1 MKFLFSVLTL
11 VSIFFLAS
19 AGNAKAVTFTVT
31 NTSDSGAGSLRQ
43 ALIDSNATAK
53 ADIIVFDPAVFAN
66 QQTIILTT
74 GQLEITNGV
83 TVNGPGANL
92 LKISGNNQSRVFYIN
107 LIPTGGNQEERVSLN
122 NLTVTGGNAP
132 QGGGIFIHSGLIN
145 ISNAVIS
152 GNKATGNDGIEGTAT
167 VNSGG
172 GIYSIESLTIDNTII
187 SGNAAAGYTAAAN
200 GTTPGY
206 SYGASGG
213 GIYCTGIDLI
223 VLNSTVT
230 ENVASVGDHGYL
242 RGVSADG
249 GGLSSSSQVKAINSV
264 ISNNSAIGGDGE
276 SGGHASGGGVSA
288 STTLT
293 LLNSTVTGNSVKG
306 GIAKADG
313 VGVGGNGIG
322 GGVNVLY
329 NITLIN
335 STVTDNRA
343 TAGTGPA
350 KGAGI
355 GGGIA
360 AQSQGYN
367 TQQIVNATITGNQAE
382 NGGGVYCNSAV
393 RIANTIVADNDAVN
407 GKDLLGP
414 FISPGHNIIS
424 RGEGS
429 TGLTNGVN
437 GDQVGTL
444 NTPIDPKLAP
454 LGNNG
459 GGTPTRRLLPGSPA
473 IDAGSNTLAKNSSTG
488 EVIAVDQRGLQRIA
502 PTGGTVDIGAFEL
515 GAATLPAPA
524 APALQRLSDTGIES
538 DNITNSRNP
547 SFDIYNSVQGAVIEL
562 LRNGTVVASTR
573 TTETIAHLTDL
584 NAPLDGVFTYTSR
597 QTFAGS
603 TSTLSSALAVTFDN
617 TAPTVTVNQSADQSD
632 PAATLP
638 IRFSVVFSEPV
649 VGLDR
654 DDITFT
660 GSTADVSSAFASITG
675 SGATYTVEV
684 SGVKSPG
691 QVVLNVRSGAA
702 GDLVYN
708 QSGAPIVIDNTVTF
722 SPSTIQVA
730 ISGKVRRVSGLK
742 LPSPVTIL
750 FTDTQTGQQWTA
762 RTNPFGYYLL
772 TGVNTYQQIGRTF
785 IVTVNRRTTELSRR
799 LLTISSDTN
808 LTLIVSQ

>member
-1 MKFLFSVLTL
+1 MKFLFSALTF
-11 VSIFFLAS
+11 VSIFFWAS

-31 NTSDSGAGSLRQ
+31 NTSDGGAGSLRQ
-43 ALIDSNATAK
+43 ALIDANATAK
-53 ADIIVFDPAVFAN
+53 ADVIVFDPAVFAS
-66 QQTIILTT
+66 QQIITLTG
-74 GQLEITNGV
+74 GQLEITNSV
-83 TVNGPGANL
+83 TINGPGANL

-107 LIPTGGNQEERVSLN
+107 LISTGGSQEERASLS
-122 NLTVTGGNAP
+122 NLTVTGGKAP
-132 QGGGIFIHSGLIN
+132 QGGGIFVHSGLIN
-145 ISNAVIS
+145 ISNATIT
-152 GNKATGNDGIEGTAT
+152 GNTATGNNGIEGAVN

-172 GIYSIESLTIDNTII
+172 GIYSIESLTIDNTVI
-187 SGNAAAGYTAAAN
+187 SGNAAVGYLIPAN
-200 GTTPGY
+200 GGTPGY

-213 GIYCTGIDLI
+213 GIYCTGTDLI

-230 ENVASVGDHGYL
+230 ENAAIAGDNGYL
-242 RGVSADG
+242 RGVDVSAG
-249 GGLSSSSQVKAINSV
+249 GIGGSGQVKVINSV
-264 ISNNSAIGGDGE
+264 ISKNSAIGGDGQ
-276 SGGHASGGGVSA
+276 SGGHASGGGIVA
-288 STTLT
+288 STVLT
-293 LLNSTVTGNSVKG
+293 LLNSTVTANTVKG
-306 GIAKADG
+306 GVAKPDG

-322 GGVNVLY
+322 GGVNALF

-335 STVTDNRA
+335 STVTDNQA

-360 AQSQGYN
+360 AQSQGFN
-367 TQQIVNATITGNQAE
+367 TQQIVNATVTGNQAE

-393 RIANTIVADNDAVN
+393 RIANTIVADNFALN

-414 FISPGHNIIS
+414 FTSPGHNIVS

-437 GDQVGTL
+437 GDQVGTI
-444 NTPIDPKLAP
+444 NAPINPQLAP

-459 GGTPTRRLLPGSPA
+459 GGTPTRALLPGSPA
-473 IDAGSNTLAKNSSTG
+473 IDAGSNALAKNSSTG
-488 EVIAVDQRGLQRIA
+488 EVISIDQRGLQRIS

-515 GAATLPAPA
+515 GATAPPAPA

-562 LRNGTVVASTR
+562 LRDGTVVASTR

-603 TSTLSSALAVTFDN
+603 TSALSSALAVTFDN
-617 TAPTVTVNQSADQSD
+617 TAPTVIVNQSADQSD

-660 GSTADVSSAFASITG
+660 GSTADVSSAFVSITG
-675 SGATYTVEV
+675 SGANYTVEV

-691 QVVLNVRSGAA
+691 TVVLNVRSGAA
-702 GDLVYN
+702 ADLVFN
-708 QSGAPIVIDNTVTF
+708 PSGAPTVIDNAVTF
-722 SPSTIQVA
+722 SPSIIQVA
-730 ISGKVRRVSGLK
+730 ISGKVRRVNGLK
-742 LPSPVTIL
+742 LQSPVTVI
-750 FTDTQTGQQWTA
+750 FTDTQTGEQRMV

-772 TGVNTYQQIGRTF
+772 TGVKTYQQIGRTF
-785 IVTVNRRTTELSRR
+785 IVTVNRKTTELSRR
-799 LLTISSDTN
+799 TLTISSDAN